1 MNLNEIKCNE
11 NYLNEMLL
19 LTAQNLPM
27 IKIEDNY
34 VIVKELGSGSYGHV
48 LLALNQTKGN
58 LMALKF
64 IQKNKTDLHVF
75 LIEYCVSLCLSTH
88 PCIIGTFGIAFQ
100 TERHYIFAQ
109 EIAHDN
115 LFSLMKPQIGLP
127 ENSVK
132 RCAIQL
138 SSALEYMHK
147 KGLVHRD
154 IKPENILIFDQECRK
169 VKLTDFGLSCKA
181 GTYVES
187 MPENLPYTAPEMCSL
202 GTADKLSVQGS
213 LDTWGFGV
221 LLFSILTGYF
231 PWVSAVS
238 TDKNF
243 IQYTKWHKS
252 SKIFQLPNQWKTF
265 STEALEMLKK
275 LLVPD
280 PNNRCVST
288 EVMQYVKTPWKRI
301 LIKTNKYKKMS
312 Y

>member
-1 MNLNEIKCNE
+1 MNLNEKRWNE
-11 NYLNEMLL
+11 NYLEEMLL
-19 LTAQNLPM
+19 LTSQNIPL

-34 VIVKELGSGSYGHV
+34 VIVKELGSGSYGNV
-48 LLALNQTKGN
+48 LLALNQRKGN
-58 LMALKF
+58 FMALKF
-64 IQKNKTDLHVF
+64 MQKNKTDLHMF

-88 PCIIGTFGIAFQ
+88 PCIIDTFGIAFQ

-127 ENSVK
+127 ENTAK

-138 SSALEYMHK
+138 SSALDFMHK

-187 MPENLPYTAPEMCSL
+187 MSENLPYTAPEMCRL
-202 GTADKLSVQGS
+202 GSADKLNAQGS
-213 LDTWGFGV
+213 LDTWAFGV
-221 LLFSILTGYF
+221 LLFCILTGYF
-231 PWVSAVS
+231 PWSSAILA
-238 TDKNF
+238 DKNF
-243 IQYTKWHKS
+243 VQYTKWHRS
-252 SKIFQLPNQWKTF
+252 SRIFQLPNQWNTF
-265 STEALEMLKK
+265 STEALEMLRK
-275 LLVPD
+275 LMVPEA
-280 PNNRCVST
+280 NKRCAAT
-288 EVMQYVKTPWKRI
+288 EVINYVKSPWKMI
-301 LIKTNKYKKMS
+301 CNNANKYKKMF